1 MTLYDVSDIET
12 VRKMALLLEAE
23 NQKLAREV
31 TKLRR
36 EVHELRGGDPEQ
48 LALQMAGLEEQLAV
62 LRQKMF
68 GESSEKRPHVDK
80 PKTDE
85 KPPQPGH
92 GPKAQPNLAMVERVH
107 VADEADKM
115 CGACGGQL
123 DAWNEQF
130 EESEEIDVIERR
142 FVITKHKRQKYRC
155 RCGQCVETASG
166 PVKLFAGARYSP
178 KFAVT
183 VAVDKYTDH
192 MPLERQVRAM
202 ARDGLDVDSQTLWDQ
217 INALGRVLEPVHERL
232 HAHVLSQPVI
242 GADETTWRLMGAE
255 GKRQGGEGKT
265 WQVWA
270 AIAPNAVSYRILD
283 SRSAAAAAQVLSDY
297 AGTVICDGY
306 AAYDSLRK
314 KGGRFRVAHCWAHV
328 RRKFVEIEEQH
339 PQTCG
344 EVLDLIGRLYEV
356 ERLARDGPPEER
368 PTSKRA
374 SKPLLKQIHAWA
386 LATPALPQSGLARP
400 LRTWAGFGTASKSSS
415 TTTTSRSTTMPPSAH
430 SEASFL
436 AERIITARAHAAAP
450 RSRPVLQPHRVR
462 EAHGVGP
469 QTYLKTATTA
479 ALRGAAVPLPH
490 ESSSQPR
497 LSGDKESL
505 ERSRRCRAAT

>member
-1 MTLYDVSDIET
+1 MTLHDVSDIET

-31 TKLRR
+31 AKLRR

-62 LRQKMF
+62 LRQRMF
-68 GESSEKRPHVDK
+68 GESSEKRPRVDK

-85 KPPQPGH
+85 KQPQSGH
-92 GPKAQPNLAMVERVH
+92 GPKTQPNLAIVERVH
-107 VADEADKM
+107 VADEADKI

-123 DAWNEQF
+123 DVWNEQF
-130 EESEEIDVIERR
+130 EESEEVDVIERR
-142 FVITKHKRQKYRC
+142 FVMTKHKRQKYRC
-155 RCGQCVETASG
+155 RCGQCIETAPG

-183 VAVDKYTDH
+183 VAIDKYTDH

-217 INALGRVLEPVHERL
+217 INALARVLEPAHERL

-255 GKRQGGEGKT
+255 GKRQGGDGKT

-270 AIAPNAVSYRILD
+270 AVAPDAVSYRILD
-283 SRSAAAAAQVLSDY
+283 SRSAAAAAEVLNGY
-297 AGTVICDGY
+297 EGTVICDGY
-306 AAYDSLRK
+306 SAYESLRK
-314 KGGRFRVAHCWAHV
+314 KGGRFRLAHCWAHV

-344 EVLDLIGRLYEV
+344 EVIDLIGQLYEV

-368 PTSKRA
+368 RRLRNERSK
-374 SKPLLKQIHAWA
+374 SILKQIHAWA
-386 LATPALPQSGLARP
+386 LATAALPQSGLGKAIAYMGGIWDGLQVFLDDDNVAIDNNATERA
-400 LRTWAGFGTASKSSS
+400 LRGVVLGRKNHDG
-415 TTTTSRSTTMPPSAH
+415 SRSRRGTEVAALFYSLIESAK
-430 SEASFL
+430 L
-436 AERIITARAHAAAP
+436 
-450 RSRPVLQPHRVR
+450 V
-462 EAHGVGP
+462 GVGP
-469 QTYLKTATTA
+469 QIYLQTASSA
-479 ALRGAAVPLPH
+479 ALRGAVVPLAH
-490 ESSSQPR
+490 E
-497 LSGDKESL
+497 LVV
-505 ERSRRCRAAT
+505 